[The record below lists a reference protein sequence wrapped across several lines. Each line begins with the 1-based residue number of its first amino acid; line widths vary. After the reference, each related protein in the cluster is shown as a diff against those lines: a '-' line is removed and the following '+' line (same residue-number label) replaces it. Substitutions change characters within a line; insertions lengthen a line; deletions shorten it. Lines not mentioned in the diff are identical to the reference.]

1 MTIKEIRTADL
12 KPYENNPRNN
22 DGAVK
27 AVAASIKNF
36 GFKVPIVIDKNNVIV
51 AGHTRLK
58 AAERLGLD
66 KVPCIVADDLTDE
79 QIKAFRVA
87 DNKTAELA
95 DWDFA
100 KLETELSELADLD
113 FDMEQFGFEDLE
125 QADEREEKSEQKDVG
140 GLVERFIVPPFSV
153 LDTRQG
159 YWTDRKRIWR
169 DQILDDGSSRGDAKL
184 MKLNSEKY
192 DGVETFADVSLLDP
206 VLCEIIMHWF
216 FPKNGKTAFDCFAG
230 DTVFGFVSAACG
242 AEFTGIELREEQV
255 EFNEAQVTRAALNAK
270 YICDD
275 GRNVNKHI
283 AAHSQDLFFSCPPYY
298 DLEVYSDKPNDASNQ
313 ETYEEFY
320 AILDEA
326 FTNAVKCLKKNRF
339 AVVVVGDVRNKKTGE
354 YYGFADNVKATFKR
368 NGLKLYNEIILLN
381 PVGTAAIRAAKY
393 MESRKVAKIHQN
405 VLVFYKGDTKAIP
418 NEFEKIEY
426 KESDFYEG
434 ENE

>member
-1 MTIKEIRTADL
+1 MQVKEIKIKDL
-12 KPYENNPRNN
+12 IPYTNNPRHN
-22 DGAVK
+22 DGAVE
-27 AVAASIKNF
+27 AVANSISAF

-58 AAERLGLD
+58 AAEKLGLE
-66 KVPCIVADDLTDE
+66 KVPCIVADDLTPE
-79 QIKAFRVA
+79 QINAFRLA
-87 DNKTAELA
+87 DNKTGELA
-95 DWDFA
+95 DWDFD
-100 KLETELSELADLD
+100 KLETELSALNDLD
-113 FDMEQFGFEDLE
+113 IDMTQFGFDDINLD
-125 QADEREEKSEQKDVG
+125 ADGANAVTEKDVG
-140 GLVERFIVPPFSV
+140 GLVEKFIVPPFSV

-159 YWTDRKRIWR
+159 YWTDRKRVWR
-169 DQILDDGSSRGDAKL
+169 EKILDDGSSRGDAKL
-184 MKLNSEKY
+184 MKLNAEKY

-206 VLCEIIMHWF
+206 VLCEVVMKWF
-216 FPKNGKTAFDCFAG
+216 FPKGNGKAFDCFAG
-230 DTVFGFVSAACG
+230 DTVFGFVSASLG

-255 EFNEAQVTRAALNAK
+255 AFNTAQCDRAALPAK

-283 AAHSQDLFFSCPPYY
+283 GVETQDLFFSCPPYY

-313 ETYEEFY
+313 KTYEEFY

-326 FTNAVKCLKKNRF
+326 FTNAVKCLKNNRF

-354 YYGFADNVKATFKR
+354 YYGFMDDVKATFKR

-405 VLVFYKGDTKAIP
+405 VLVFYKGDTKAIAK
-418 NEFEKIEY
+418 EFEKIEY
-426 KESDFYEG
+426 KEEDLYES